1 MGNSENVFSLDD
13 KKEKKEGFR
22 KKALDTAKD
31 ITDKSTEA
39 FKEPV
44 NSVTDLGK
52 DYSKTIRYGMK
63 QRTETV
69 IHMYDTAEDK
79 AEREDIRKGELK
91 KSYCQYGLMGL
102 GLSCGTAI
110 VLTWIKSKSK
120 LS

>member
-1 MGNSENVFSLDD
+1 MGNSENVVSLDD
-13 KKEKKEGFR
+13 KKKKKEGFR

-39 FKEPV
+39 LKESVKPV
-44 NSVTDLGK
+44 TELGK
-52 DYSKTIRYGMK
+52 DLSKTIRYGMK
-63 QRTETV
+63 KRTETV
-69 IHMYDTAEDK
+69 IHMYGTAEDK

-102 GLSCGTAI
+102 GFGCGTAI
-110 VLTWIKSKSK
+110 AITWIKSNSK

>member
-13 KKEKKEGFR
+13 KREKNEGLG

-31 ITDKSTEA
+31 IADKSTEA
-39 FKEPV
+39 IKE
-44 NSVTDLGK
+44 SA
-52 DYSKTIRYGMK
+52 KTIRYGMK
-63 QRTETV
+63 KRTETV
-69 IHMYDTAEDK
+69 IKMYEKAEDK

-102 GLSCGTAI
+102 GLGCGTAI
-110 VLTWIKSKSK
+110 AITWIKSNSK

>member
-22 KKALDTAKD
+22 KKALDTAND

-44 NSVTDLGK
+44 KSVTDLGK
-52 DYSKTIRYGMK
+52 DFSKTIRDGMK

-91 KSYCQYGLMGL
+91 KSYCQYGLLGL
-102 GLSCGTAI
+102 GLVCGTAI
-110 VLTWIKSKSK
+110 AVTRIKSNS
-120 LS
+120 